1 MEKKHVETWIFSDAP
16 ILPIKFWCKITRK
29 KDECNINRIQNVS
42 KVEDANGFQFLYFFD
57 TRGAE
62 VTHSK

>member
-1 MEKKHVETWIFSDAP
+1 M
-16 ILPIKFWCKITRK
+16 K
-29 KDECNINRIQNVS
+29 KDECNINRIQNVR
-42 KVEDANGFQFLYFFD
+42 KVEDANGFQFLFFFD